1 MKIAYFSP
9 LSPIKSGI
17 SKYSEVN
24 LLPYLEKFCEID
36 VIIDNDYTPNN
47 EFVKNN
53 LRIIPFK
60 KFKHSQYDVIFYHM
74 GNSDH
79 HTYIYNALLQ
89 YPGVVLLHDP
99 FIGKFIVNLT
109 VAKNKPDLYFDH
121 LVYCLGEKG
130 KKIAE
135 NALNTM
141 NWPSFEYT
149 LTKRLND
156 SSLATIV
163 HSDYAKKAILKESP
177 KAIIKKIKMPI
188 PLHESKKNAQ
198 KKDFEIDEKTVII
211 STFGYI
217 AKHKRLHI
225 VLEAFAKYVKKNTN
239 SKFLLVGNFLHK
251 QYKEEIEDI
260 IKKLEISDKVIQ
272 IGFVDDLEPYIQIS
286 DIVVQI
292 RYPTAGET
300 SIITLELMASS
311 KPVIVSNTGWFKEL
325 PDKAVIKVNVD
336 KDEQKT
342 ILEAFEKLGMDSKYK
357 KDMVINAKKYVEEQ
371 HNPEK
376 IADEFSE
383 FLYQVQNREQ
393 MKYLENISLKLKD
406 ICINES
412 DQGYIDAF
420 SKTLHKVLS

>member
-24 LLPYLEKFCEID
+24 LLPYLQKFCEID

-53 LRIIPFK
+53 LTIIPFK
-60 KFKHSQYDVIFYHM
+60 KFNHSQYDVIFYHM

-79 HTYIYNALLQ
+79 HTYIYNSLLQ
-89 YPGVVLLHDP
+89 YRGVVLLHDP

-109 VAKNKPDLYFDH
+109 VAKNKPNLYFDH
-121 LVYCLGEKG
+121 IVYCLGKKG

-135 NALNTM
+135 NALNTG

-163 HSDYAKKAILKESP
+163 HSNYAKKAILKESP
-177 KAIIKKIKMPI
+177 KAFIKKIKMPI
-188 PLHESKKNAQ
+188 PLHESKKTVQ
-198 KKDFEIDEKTVII
+198 KKDFGIDEETMII

-217 AKHKRLHI
+217 AEHKRLHI

-239 SKFLLVGNFLHK
+239 SKFLLVGSFLHK
-251 QYKEEIEDI
+251 QYKKEIEAI

-272 IGFVDDLEPYIQIS
+272 IGFVEDLEPYIQIS
-286 DIVVQI
+286 DIVVQT

-300 SIITLELMASS
+300 SIITLELMAAS
-311 KPVIVSNTGWFKEL
+311 KPVIVSNTGWFEEL

-342 ILEAFEKLGMDSKYK
+342 ILEAFEKLTTDSEYTKN
-357 KDMVINAKKYVEEQ
+357 MSINAKKYVEEQ
-371 HNPEK
+371 HNPEI
-376 IADEFSE
+376 IANELFE
-383 FLYQVQNREQ
+383 FLNQVQNKDQ
-393 MKYLENISLKLKD
+393 IKYLEDISLKLKD
-406 ICINES
+406 ICIDKS
-412 DQGYIDAF
+412 DQVYIDNF
-420 SKTLHKVLS
+420 SKTLEKILS